1 LLFHQELGHCLVPQL
16 LLLLVQQLHL
26 VTPQLRS
33 IFLHSPAG
41 NTVLQVLS
49 EMSSDIA
56 VQKGEVLVLYRIEP
70 LGAAGLLELLQT
82 DGDMQGQWGYNTTNA
97 RTLLVQ
103 QLLLPGLLLQPKPQL
118 QAPWRP
124 RTAGTSSS
132 STSCSRSRSSSTGVA
147 QRATSSTGPL
157 VSFVVGCYGSRVGV
171 GSGGLATC
179 DSVM

>member
-124 RTAGTSSS
+124 RTAGTSGSS
-132 STSCSRSRSSSTGVA
+132 SGGSSSSTGVA

-157 VSFVVGCYGSRVGV
+157 VTFVVGCYGYRVGV

-179 DSVM
+179 DFVL